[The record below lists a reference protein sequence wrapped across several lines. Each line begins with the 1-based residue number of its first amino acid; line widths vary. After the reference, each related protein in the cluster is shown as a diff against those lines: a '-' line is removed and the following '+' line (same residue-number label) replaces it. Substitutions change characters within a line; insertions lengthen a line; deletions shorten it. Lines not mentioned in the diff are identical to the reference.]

1 MATRLQSSLRL
12 VARQT
17 GATLARTSVW
27 NRPVAWATRAV
38 FSTNA
43 PHLFATPHGKAAF
56 TADKYPHMRRNN
68 AFKKLA
74 EEDITYFKS
83 ILAPSSITQD
93 SEDLEMFNIDWLNK
107 YRGQSKLVLKPSS
120 TEQVSKIL
128 KYCNEHKLAVVPQ
141 GGNTGLVGGGVPV
154 FDEIVV
160 SMSNM
165 NTIRTFDNVSGALVC
180 DAGCILESLDKY
192 LEERGYLMPLDLGAK
207 GSCHIGGNVS
217 TNAGGLRLLRYG
229 SLHGTVLGLEVV
241 LPDGT
246 ILNNLSTLRKDNTGY
261 DLKQLFIGAEGTLGM
276 VTGIS
281 VLAPKRPKA
290 INVALLGVDT
300 FDQVQAAYKRSKN
313 ELSEILSAFEF
324 WDRAAIKLVKE
335 HLVAGANDP
344 LESLH
349 NFYVLIETSGSNKD
363 HDDEKLNTYLEGLMG
378 DEIVQDGV
386 VAQDTTQ
393 IQNLWAIRE
402 GIPEACSKAGAVYK
416 YDISMPV
423 PVLYQAVEDMRARL
437 VQSDAFG
444 DGKLFTSVIGY
455 GHVGDGNLHLNV
467 ATEKFTAEATAL
479 IEPYIFEWTAGHS
492 GSISAEH
499 GLGISKNNFLHY
511 SKSAS
516 MIELM
521 KQFKKMLDP
530 NGIMNPYKYLPDE

>member
-12 VARQT
+12 IARQT
-17 GATLARTSVW
+17 GATLARTPVR
-27 NRPVAWATRAV
+27 NRPVAWATRVA

-43 PHLFATPHGKAAF
+43 PHFAEPHGNVAF
-56 TADKYPHMRRNN
+56 TAEKYPHMKRNN
-68 AFKKLA
+68 DFKKLS
-74 EEDITYFKS
+74 EEDVTYFKS

-93 SEDLEMFNIDWLNK
+93 SEDLETFNIDWLNK

-128 KYCNEHKLAVVPQ
+128 KYCNDHKLAVVPQ

-154 FDEIVV
+154 FDEIIV

-165 NTIRTFDNVSGALVC
+165 NTIRSFDNVSGALVC
-180 DAGCILESLDKY
+180 DAGCILEVLDKY

-229 SLHGTVLGLEVV
+229 SLHGTVLGLEAV

-246 ILNNLSTLRKDNTGY
+246 ILENLSTLRKDNTGY
-261 DLKQLFIGAEGTLGM
+261 DLKHLFIGAEGTLGM
-276 VTGIS
+276 VTGVSI
-281 VLAPKRPKA
+281 LAPKRSKA
-290 INVALLGVDT
+290 INVALLGMDT
-300 FDQVQAAYKRSKN
+300 FDQVQAAFKRSKD

-324 WDRAAIKLVKE
+324 WDKAAIKLVKE

-349 NFYVLIETSGSNKD
+349 NFYVLVETSGSNKD
-363 HDDEKLNTYLEGLMG
+363 HDDEKLNAYLESLMV
-378 DEIVQDGV
+378 DEVVQDGV

-393 IQNLWAIRE
+393 IHNLWAIRE

-423 PVLYQAVEDMRARL
+423 PVLYQAVEDMRAHL
-437 VQSDAFG
+437 VQSDAYG
-444 DGKLFTSVIGY
+444 DDKLFTSVIGY

-467 ATEKFTAEATAL
+467 AAEKFTAKATGL
-479 IEPYIFEWTAGHS
+479 IEPFIFEWTAGHS

-499 GLGISKNNFLHY
+499 GLGVSKNNFLHY

-521 KQFKKMLDP
+521 KRFKNMLDP
-530 NGIMNPYKYLPDE
+530 NGIMNPYKYLPDK